1 MFLSVSVMFLS
12 SFCVLSFRTIVCYL
26 LGRSSYA
33 AFVPQEFLGL
43 FAFWLLCINS
53 SPSYGCCLVSK
64 NNIHPQSKGMGR
76 SSVFIINVA
85 NHGKNVSDSA
95 GVNESAA
102 SSHEVGSGSSRG
114 TARRL
119 D

>member
-1 MFLSVSVMFLS
+1 MDF
-12 SFCVLSFRTIVCYL
+12 
-26 LGRSSYA
+26 
-33 AFVPQEFLGL
+33 
-43 FAFWLLCINS
+43 FAC
-53 SPSYGCCLVSK
+53 K
-64 NNIHPQSKGMGR
+64 NNINLQSKGIER
-76 SSVFIINVA
+76 SSVFIIDVA